1 MSYLWML
8 GIIGICAYGLQF
20 YLGLRQINHFN
31 AVYKSLRQQGRVVIG
46 RKVGRLRAGTIVLFL
61 IDSEDR
67 ILACRLMQGVSVI
80 AKFKDIPAYVGQDM
94 HFIDRKHPLVQKEN
108 KLTQLAMENARDI
121 FVMHAAGLPVDTQP
135 QASWNIVDQAKLFLQ
150 QIIYKVKGVKQHA
163 SNR

>member
-20 YLGLRQINHFN
+20 YLGLRQFNHFN
-31 AVYKSLRQQGRVVIG
+31 AVIG

-67 ILACRLMQGVSVI
+67 ILACQLMQGVSVI

-108 KLTQLAMENARDI
+108 KLTQLAMVNARDV

-135 QASWNIVDQAKLFLQ
+135 QASWNIVEQVKLYLQ